1 VLADTTG
8 RLGPLRR
15 SGGIACLVG
24 LLLAAAVSLAP
35 FANAQRETPAESR
48 AAAAAAHRLD
58 LQTDLPRGA
67 AADAIKKL
75 DLQTELPREPAVPRW
90 HFQLPAEV
98 FWIVLILGVAAL
110 VYSFW
115 DELPIWGLGRRRDW
129 SQGGEEGAVLDG
141 SAPEAVAAAADD
153 LARQGRFGEAMHAL
167 LLQSLADVRS
177 RLDERFADS
186 LTSREILRS
195 TRLPSQGREP
205 LRDIIARVERTYF
218 GEYAAGPQDYMACRE
233 RFAELEHVLHA
244 ASPA

>member
-1 VLADTTG
+1 MLADTTG

-15 SGGIACLVG
+15 SGGTACLVG
-24 LLLAAAVSLAP
+24 LVLAGAVALAP
-35 FANAQRETPAESR
+35 RALAQSETAAESR
-48 AAAAAAHRLD
+48 AAAAAGHHLD
-58 LQTDLPRGA
+58 LQTDLPRDA
-67 AADAIKKL
+67 AAGAVKKL
-75 DLQTELPREPAVPRW
+75 DLQTDLPREPTVPSW

-98 FWIVLILGVAAL
+98 FWTLLILGGAAL

-129 SQGGEEGAVLDG
+129 SQGGDDGAALEG

-153 LARQGRFGEAMHAL
+153 LARQGRFAEAMHAL
-167 LLQSLADVRS
+167 LLQSLADVRR
-177 RLDERFADS
+177 RLDEQFADS

-233 RFAELEHVLHA
+233 RFSELAHVLHA